1 MELLMSIVVG
11 VLFALGIYLLLS
23 RNMMRVVLG
32 SALITH
38 GANLMLLTSGRLKR
52 GAAPFIPT
60 DGSIITSFTD
70 PVPQALILT
79 AIVISF
85 GTSAFLVV
93 MAYRAYQELGS
104 VDLSD
109 LRGVEDEQ

>member
-1 MELLMSIVVG
+1 MELLMAIVVG

-23 RNMMRVVLG
+23 RNMMRVILG

-38 GANLMLLTSGRLKR
+38 GANLMLLTAGRLKR
-52 GAAPFIPT
+52 GIAPFIPM
-60 DGSIITSFTD
+60 DGSAVAAFTD

-93 MAYRAYQELGS
+93 MAYRSYQELGS
-104 VDLSD
+104 VDLSE
-109 LRGVEDEQ
+109 LRGVEDE